1 MADLLHHKKAR
12 LEYEILEEYEAGL
25 ELEGH
30 EVKSIR
36 AKHGKLEGAHVIMRG
51 NEAFVVGMSVPAY
64 QVKNTP
70 ETYDPERTRRL
81 LLTAKEIGELVG
93 YEGQKGLTIVPISVY
108 NKGRN
113 LKIKIAVARGKK
125 QRDKREDLKLRD
137 TKRDI
142 ERIMKGR

>member
-108 NKGRN
+108 NKG
-113 LKIKIAVARGKK
+113 KIKVEIGVAKGKRK
-125 QRDKREDLKLRD
+125 FDKRQDLKKRTVDRELRREYGD
-137 TKRDI
+137 R
-142 ERIMKGR
+142 